1 MRRPPRSWLFVPGN
15 RPERFDKA
23 LNAGADATILDLEDA
38 VPIADKAAAR
48 EYVREWLSPAHPV
61 YVRINAADTPWFAD
75 DVAAL
80 AAHRGVAGLIVP
92 KTENADMLLR
102 ASVDAH
108 DTLKLLPLIET
119 AHAFGSLN
127 AIARAPRVDRLL
139 FGTIDFQVDMGITG
153 DGDELL
159 YFRSQLALASRVAG
173 IGAPVDGV
181 TTTLDDAAVVE
192 RETRR
197 ARRLGFRGKL
207 CIHPKQIA
215 AVHAAFA
222 YTRDEHEWAQRVIDA
237 ANASGGAAV
246 AVDGKMVDTPVILKA
261 QEILATAA
269 AG

>member
-1 MRRPPRSWLFVPGN
+1 MRMHPRSWLFVPGN

-38 VPIADKAAAR
+38 VPIADKSAAR
-48 EYVREWLSPAHPV
+48 ERVREWLSPEHPV
-61 YVRINAADTPWFAD
+61 YVRINAADTPWFTD

-80 AAHRGVAGLIVP
+80 AAHEGVAGLIVP
-92 KTENADMLLR
+92 KAENADMLRR
-102 ASVDAH
+102 ASTGAH
-108 DTLKLLPLIET
+108 DELKLLPLIET
-119 AHAFGSLN
+119 TRAFRSLDE
-127 AIARAPRVDRLL
+127 IAGAPRVERLL
-139 FGTIDFQVDMGITG
+139 FGTIDFQVDTGIIG

-159 YFRSQLALASRVAG
+159 YFRSQLTLASRLAG

-197 ARRLGFRGKL
+197 ARCLGFRGKL

-222 YTRDEHEWAQRVIDA
+222 CSSAEREWAQRVIDA

-261 QEILATAA
+261 QEILAAA
-269 AG
+269 SAD